1 MITFM
6 GDFETT
12 VYKGQ
17 TNTEVWASALTDFD
31 DESDYVYILHS
42 IDETMEFLAD
52 LKEDVTVYYHN
63 LKFDG
68 NFWLYYLLEVKEF
81 SQGVEILQDGSYHM
95 KKQKELKANEVIYMI
110 SDMGEWYTVTFKY
123 KGHII
128 ILKDSLKLL
137 PFSVK
142 KIGKDFKT
150 KHQKLEMEYEG
161 ERYAGCLITE
171 EEKEYIRNDVL
182 VMKEALSIMFSEG
195 HDKLTIGSC
204 CLEEYKRIT
213 GKYDYGKDFPRLD
226 KLKLDPEIYG
236 SDNADAYIR
245 KSYKGGWCYLV
256 AGASDRLY
264 KQGTTAD
271 VNSLY
276 PSMMSS
282 ESGNEYPF
290 GKPNFFKGDI
300 PEAALKPHRYYF
312 VRIRTRF
319 YLKKGML
326 PFIQIKGDSHYRATE
341 MLITSD
347 FRDRRTGEYMRGY
360 TDRDGVYHDSIVEL
374 TLTCTDWE
382 MVKEHYDLED
392 LEVLDGCWFFCRA
405 GMFDEYIDKYKKI
418 KMESKG
424 AQRTIAKL
432 FLNNLYGKLATS
444 PISSFK
450 IAYTQPDG
458 SLGYRIQTESDK
470 EPVYIA
476 AGSAVTSYSRR
487 FTITAA
493 QANYHGADKPGFKY
507 ADTDSIHCDLKPE
520 EIIGIKVD
528 DNAFCCWK
536 LESYW
541 DRAVFVRQKTYI
553 EHITHEDGKKIENPY
568 YNIKAA
574 GMPKQCKDLMDIS
587 LRGATKENLQEY
599 KGEKEKLRF
608 IKKKRTMKD
617 FKPGLS
623 VPGKLLPRC
632 IPGGVVLEETEFTL
646 RRPML

>member
-1 MITFM
+1 MKTFM

-17 TNTEVWASALTDFD
+17 TSTEVWASALADFD
-31 DESDYVYILHS
+31 DETDYVYILHS
-42 IDETMEFLAD
+42 LDETMDFIAG
-52 LKEDVTVYYHN
+52 LKDDVTIYYHN

-68 NFWLYYLLEVKEF
+68 NFWLYYLLKERGF
-81 SQGVEILQDGSYHM
+81 SQGYEIYQDGSYHM

-161 ERYAGCLITE
+161 ERFAGCEITD

-182 VMKEALSIMFSEG
+182 VMKEALTIMFSEG

-204 CLEEYKRIT
+204 CLAEYKSIV
-213 GKYDYGKDFPRLD
+213 GKWDYAHDFPRLD
-226 KLKLDPEIYG
+226 HIKLDPEVYG
-236 SDNADAYIR
+236 ADNADSYIR

-256 AGASDRLY
+256 AGAQGREY
-264 KQGTTAD
+264 TEGTTAD

-282 ESGNEYPF
+282 ESGNIYPF
-290 GKPNFFKGDI
+290 GKPNFFTGDI
-300 PEAALKPHRYYF
+300 PKQALMPGRYYF
-312 VRIRTRF
+312 VRIRCRF

-326 PFIQIKGDSHYRATE
+326 PFIQIKGNSHYRATE
-341 MLITSD
+341 MLTTSE
-347 FRDRRTGEYMRGY
+347 FRDHKTGCYMESY
-360 TDRDGVYHDSIVEL
+360 VDRNGEFHDSIVEL

-382 MVKEHYDLED
+382 LMQKHYDLKD
-392 LEVLDGCWFFCRA
+392 LEILDGCWFFARK
-405 GMFDEYIDKYKKI
+405 GMFDVYIDKYGKI

-424 AQRTIAKL
+424 ALRQIAKL
-432 FLNNLYGKLATS
+432 FLNNLSGKLATS

-450 IAYTQPDG
+450 VAQEMPDG
-458 SLGYRIQTESDK
+458 SLGYIIQNESDK
-470 EPVYIA
+470 KPVYIA
-476 AGSAVTSYSRR
+476 AGSAVTSYGRR

-493 QANYHGADKPGFKY
+493 QANFHGPNERGFKY
-507 ADTDSIHCDLKPE
+507 ADTDSIHCDLAPS
-520 EIIGIKVD
+520 EIRDIRTHES
-528 DNAFCCWK
+528 AFCCWK
-536 LESYW
+536 LESEW
-541 DRAVFVRQKTYI
+541 DRGVFVRQKTYI
-553 EHITHEDGKKIENPY
+553 EHIVKEDGEPIEKPY

-574 GMPKQCKDLMDIS
+574 GMPQACKDLMDIS
-587 LRGATKENLQEY
+587 LRGATKENLLKY
-599 KGEKEKLRF
+599 KDEPEKLKF
-608 IKKKRTMKD
+608 IKKKRQMKD
-617 FKPGLS
+617 FEPGLK

-632 IPGGVVLEETEFTL
+632 IPGGVILEETEFTL
-646 RRPML
+646 RRPLL

>member
-1 MITFM
+1 MRTFM

-17 TNTEVWASALTDFD
+17 TTTEVWASALTDFD

-68 NFWLYYLLEVKEF
+68 NFWLYYLLEVKGF

-161 ERYAGCLITE
+161 KRYAGCLITD

-182 VMKEALSIMFSEG
+182 VMKEALSIMFDQG

-226 KLKLDPEIYG
+226 KIKLEPELYG
-236 SDNADAYIR
+236 SDNVDAYIR

-264 KQGTTAD
+264 KKGTTAD

-319 YLKKGML
+319 YLKKGKL

-382 MVKEHYDLED
+382 MVKEHYNLED
-392 LEVLDGCWFFCRA
+392 LEVLDGCWFFCRV

-450 IAYTQPDG
+450 IAYTQADG

-493 QANYHGADKPGFKY
+493 QANYHGSDKPGFKY

-520 EIIGIKVD
+520 EIVGINVD

-541 DRAVFVRQKTYI
+541 DKAVFVRQKTYI
-553 EHITHEDGKKIENPY
+553 EHITHEDGEKIENPY

>member
-1 MITFM
+1 MKTYM

-12 VYKGQ
+12 VYDGQ
-17 TNTEVWASALTDFD
+17 TSTEVWASALADFD
-31 DESDYVYILHS
+31 DETDSVVIHHS
-42 IDETMEFLAD
+42 IDETLDYLASLQD
-52 LKEDVTVYYHN
+52 DVTVYYHN

-68 NFWLYYLLEVKEF
+68 NFWLYYLLEVRHF
-81 SQGVEILQDGSYHM
+81 SQGYEILDDGSYHM
-95 KKQKELKANEVIYMI
+95 KKQKDLKANEVIYMI

-161 ERYAGCLITE
+161 LRFAGCEITD
-171 EEKEYIRNDVL
+171 EEKEYIKNDVL
-182 VMKEALSIMFSEG
+182 VMKEALIIMFSEG

-204 CLEEYKRIT
+204 CLEEYKRIV
-213 GKYDYGKDFPRLD
+213 GKYDYAKDFPRLD
-226 KLKLDPEIYG
+226 KIALDPEEYG
-236 SDNADAYIR
+236 ADNCDAYIR

-256 AGASDRLY
+256 DGANDREYDDGL
-264 KQGTTAD
+264 TLD

-312 VRIRTRF
+312 VRIRCRF

-341 MLITSD
+341 MLTTSD
-347 FRDRRTGEYMRGY
+347 FKDRRTGQYMRGY

-382 MVKEHYDLED
+382 MVKEHYELKDLEI
-392 LEVLDGCWFFCRA
+392 LDGCWFFARS
-405 GMFDEYIDKYKKI
+405 GMFDGYIEKYKKQ
-418 KMESKG
+418 KMENKG
-424 AQRTIAKL
+424 ALRQIAKL

-450 IAYTQPDG
+450 IAYTAPDG
-458 SLGYRIQTESDK
+458 SLAYTIQNEK
-470 EPVYIA
+470 EKDPVYIA

-493 QANYHGADKPGFKY
+493 QANYHGADGRGFKY
-507 ADTDSIHCDLKPE
+507 ADTDSIHCNLKASE
-520 EIIGIKVD
+520 VRGVKVD
-528 DNAFCCWK
+528 DSAFCHWK
-536 LESYW
+536 AESYW
-541 DRAVFVRQKTYI
+541 DKAVFVRQKTYI
-553 EHITHEDGKKIENPY
+553 EHITHEDGEKIDKPY

-574 GMPKQCKDLMDIS
+574 GMPSQCKELMDIS
-587 LRGATKENLQEY
+587 LKGATKEDLEKY
-599 KGEKEKLRF
+599 KDDKEKLKF
-608 IKKKRTMKD
+608 IKKKRNMKD
-617 FKPGLS
+617 FKPGLE

-632 IPGGVVLEETEFTL
+632 IPGGVILEETEFTL
-646 RRPML
+646 RSPFL